1 MIRAF
6 SNRHSAEHFHI
17 LDQMFRQRHEV
28 YVRERGWNLPLCNAT
43 HERDQFDN
51 DDAIYLLALDDTETV
66 LGGSRIVPTT
76 KPHLLKDVFPEL
88 ASNGV
93 PVGDDIYELTR
104 FFVSPECRSPRLT
117 YWLTGVLAC
126 GLFEYCL
133 ENDIRQLSS
142 VIDLYLLNH
151 MLSLGWSARP
161 LGLPRNYAQ
170 GEALAVLVDVT
181 EDGLQICRQV
191 RAVQGRVLETP
202 QNPLPP
208 MSIEAVR
215 RASRVAVTA
224 AH

>member
-6 SNRHSAEHFHI
+6 SISQSPGHSHI

-28 YVRERGWNLPLCNAT
+28 YVRERGWNLPSRSAS
-43 HERDQFDN
+43 HERDQFDT
-51 DDAIYLLALDDTETV
+51 DDATYLLALDDTETV

-88 ASNGV
+88 APNGV
-93 PVGDDIYELTR
+93 PVGEHIYELTR
-104 FFVSPECRSPRLT
+104 FFVSPECRSPRLQ
-117 YWLTGVLAC
+117 YWLTGALAC

-161 LGLPRNYAQ
+161 LGLPRTYPQ
-170 GEALAVLVDVT
+170 GEALAVLVDVS
-181 EDGLQICRQV
+181 EGGLKICREV
-191 RAVQGRVLETP
+191 RAVRGRVLETP
-202 QNPLPP
+202 QSPLPP

-215 RASRVAVTA
+215 RASRFAMSA